1 MDAEEYVGCRNIGKE
16 HHGYSDT
23 HNVLHV
29 VHNHKWR
36 HLDSVGSVLHVRP
49 GFSVSH
55 PKQMVSHSPRNLQ
68 RGHLLVPRVV
78 QSLLSGLQCRSLR
91 GPPDHRI
98 RRSIQQEHP
107 GVAPKVVPNAPRTR
121 QAGMNMP
128 HDHNHQISNYNR
140 AFAIGVM
147 LNVIFVAI
155 EAGYGVAAG
164 SLALIA
170 DAGHNLT
177 DVLSLLIAWG
187 AALLATKPA
196 TEKRTYGFRKVTIM
210 ASLASAIL
218 LLVALGGI
226 TWEAI
231 GRFFDQKPVEGMTVI
246 VVAAI
251 GVVINT
257 ITALL
262 FVSGQKHD
270 LNIRGAFLHMAA
282 DAGVSFGVVV
292 AGVII
297 MVTGWL
303 LVDPLISLLIV
314 AVILVGTWSLLRDSM
329 DLAIDSVP
337 KGIDIAGIK
346 RYLTSLETVSQ
357 IHDLHVWALSTTEVA
372 LSVHLIIDDDSSDD
386 GFLPKLQEQLHDRF
400 SIEHST
406 IQVERQDDGPCMLN
420 KNGCI

>member
-1 MDAEEYVGCRNIGKE
+1 M
-16 HHGYSDT
+16 S
-23 HNVLHV
+23 
-29 VHNHKWR
+29 
-36 HLDSVGSVLHVRP
+36 
-49 GFSVSH
+49 
-55 PKQMVSHSPRNLQ
+55 
-68 RGHLLVPRVV
+68 
-78 QSLLSGLQCRSLR
+78 
-91 GPPDHRI
+91 
-98 RRSIQQEHP
+98 
-107 GVAPKVVPNAPRTR
+107 
-121 QAGMNMP
+121 

-147 LNVIFVAI
+147 LNVVFVAI

-170 DAGHNLT
+170 DAGHNLS
-177 DVLSLLIAWG
+177 DVLSLLLAWG
-187 AALLATKPA
+187 AGLLATKPA

-231 GRFFDQKPVEGMTVI
+231 GRFFDPKPVEGMTVI
-246 VVAAI
+246 VVASI

-292 AGVII
+292 AGIII

-303 LVDPLISLLIV
+303 LIDPLISLLIV
-314 AVILVGTWSLLRDSM
+314 TVILVGTGSLLRDSM
-329 DLAIDSVP
+329 NLAIDSVP
-337 KGIDIAGIK
+337 EGIDIAGIK
-346 RYLTSLETVSQ
+346 RCLTGLENVSQ
-357 IHDLHVWALSTTEVA
+357 IHDLHVWPMSTTEVA
-372 LSVHLIIDDDSSDD
+372 LSVHLIIVDASLNND
-386 GFLPKLQEQLHDRF
+386 FLPKLQQQLHDRF

-406 IQVERQDDGPCMLN
+406 IQVERQGDDPCMLN
-420 KNGCI
+420 KNECI

>member
-1 MDAEEYVGCRNIGKE
+1 M
-16 HHGYSDT
+16 S
-23 HNVLHV
+23 
-29 VHNHKWR
+29 
-36 HLDSVGSVLHVRP
+36 
-49 GFSVSH
+49 
-55 PKQMVSHSPRNLQ
+55 
-68 RGHLLVPRVV
+68 
-78 QSLLSGLQCRSLR
+78 
-91 GPPDHRI
+91 
-98 RRSIQQEHP
+98 
-107 GVAPKVVPNAPRTR
+107 
-121 QAGMNMP
+121 

-155 EAGYGVAAG
+155 EAGYGLAAG

-170 DAGHNLT
+170 DAGHNLS

-231 GRFFDQKPVEGMTVI
+231 GRFFDPKPVEGMTVI
-246 VVAAI
+246 AVAAI

-292 AGVII
+292 AGIII

-303 LVDPLISLLIV
+303 LIDPLISLLIV

-329 DLAIDSVP
+329 NLAIDTVP
-337 KGIDIAGIK
+337 KGIDMAGIK
-346 RYLTSLETVSQ
+346 RYLTSLESVSQ
-357 IHDLHVWALSTTEVA
+357 IHDLHVWPMSTTEVA
-372 LSVHLIIDDDSSDD
+372 LSVHLITDDNSSDSSL
-386 GFLPKLQEQLHDRF
+386 LPELQQQLLDRF
-400 SIEHST
+400 NIEHST
-406 IQVERQDDGPCMLN
+406 IQIERQDSGPCMLN
-420 KNGCI
+420 KNGCV

>member
-1 MDAEEYVGCRNIGKE
+1 M
-16 HHGYSDT
+16 S
-23 HNVLHV
+23 
-29 VHNHKWR
+29 
-36 HLDSVGSVLHVRP
+36 
-49 GFSVSH
+49 
-55 PKQMVSHSPRNLQ
+55 
-68 RGHLLVPRVV
+68 
-78 QSLLSGLQCRSLR
+78 
-91 GPPDHRI
+91 
-98 RRSIQQEHP
+98 
-107 GVAPKVVPNAPRTR
+107 
-121 QAGMNMP
+121 

-177 DVLSLLIAWG
+177 DVLSLLLAWG

-231 GRFFDQKPVEGMTVI
+231 GRFFDPKPVEGMTVI

-292 AGVII
+292 AGIII

-303 LVDPLISLLIV
+303 LIDPLISLLIV

-329 DLAIDSVP
+329 NLAIDSVP
-337 KGIDIAGIK
+337 EGIDIAGIK
-346 RYLTSLETVSQ
+346 RYLTSLGNVCQ
-357 IHDLHVWALSTTEVA
+357 IHDLHVWPMSTTEVA
-372 LSVHLIIDDDSSDD
+372 LSVHLIIVDDSLNND
-386 GFLPKLQEQLHDRF
+386 FLPKLQQQLHERF

-420 KNGCI
+420 KNECI

>member
-1 MDAEEYVGCRNIGKE
+1 M
-16 HHGYSDT
+16 S
-23 HNVLHV
+23 
-29 VHNHKWR
+29 
-36 HLDSVGSVLHVRP
+36 
-49 GFSVSH
+49 
-55 PKQMVSHSPRNLQ
+55 
-68 RGHLLVPRVV
+68 
-78 QSLLSGLQCRSLR
+78 
-91 GPPDHRI
+91 
-98 RRSIQQEHP
+98 
-107 GVAPKVVPNAPRTR
+107 
-121 QAGMNMP
+121 
-128 HDHNHQISNYNR
+128 HDHNHQIGNYNR

-155 EAGYGVAAG
+155 EASYGVAAG

-177 DVLSLLIAWG
+177 DVLNLLLAWG

-231 GRFFDQKPVEGMTVI
+231 GRFFDPKPVEGMTVI
-246 VVAAI
+246 TVAAI

-262 FVSGQKHD
+262 FVSGKKHD

-292 AGVII
+292 AGIII

-303 LVDPLISLLIV
+303 LIDPLISLLIV

-329 DLAIDSVP
+329 NLAIDSVP
-337 KGIDIAGIK
+337 KGIDITGIK
-346 RYLTSLETVSQ
+346 RYLTSLENVSQ
-357 IHDLHVWALSTTEVA
+357 IHDLHVWPLSTTEVA
-372 LSVHLIIDDDSSDD
+372 LSVHLIMIDDSLDND
-386 GFLPKLQEQLHDRF
+386 FLPKLQEQLHDHF

-406 IQVERQDDGPCMLN
+406 IQVERQGDGPCILN

>member
-1 MDAEEYVGCRNIGKE
+1 M
-16 HHGYSDT
+16 S
-23 HNVLHV
+23 
-29 VHNHKWR
+29 
-36 HLDSVGSVLHVRP
+36 
-49 GFSVSH
+49 
-55 PKQMVSHSPRNLQ
+55 
-68 RGHLLVPRVV
+68 
-78 QSLLSGLQCRSLR
+78 
-91 GPPDHRI
+91 
-98 RRSIQQEHP
+98 
-107 GVAPKVVPNAPRTR
+107 
-121 QAGMNMP
+121 

-140 AFAIGVM
+140 AFAIAVV
-147 LNVIFVAI
+147 LNIIFVAI

-170 DAGHNLT
+170 DAGHNLS
-177 DVLSLLIAWG
+177 DVLSLLLAWG
-187 AALLATKPA
+187 AGLLATKPA

-210 ASLASAIL
+210 ASLASSIL

-226 TWEAI
+226 TLEAI
-231 GRFFDQKPVEGMTVI
+231 SRFFDPKPVDGMTVI

-292 AGVII
+292 AGIII
-297 MVTGWL
+297 MITGWL
-303 LVDPLISLLIV
+303 LIDPLISLLIV

-329 DLAIDSVP
+329 NLAIDAVP
-337 KGIDIAGIK
+337 KGIDMAGIK
-346 RYLTSLETVSQ
+346 RYLTSFENVCQ
-357 IHDLHVWALSTTEVA
+357 IHDLHVWSMSTTEVA
-372 LSVHLIIDDDSSDD
+372 LSVHLIIVDHSLNND
-386 GFLPKLQEQLHDRF
+386 FLPKLQQQLHDRF

-406 IQVERQDDGPCMLN
+406 IQVERKDDGPCMLN

>member
-1 MDAEEYVGCRNIGKE
+1 M
-16 HHGYSDT
+16 S
-23 HNVLHV
+23 
-29 VHNHKWR
+29 
-36 HLDSVGSVLHVRP
+36 
-49 GFSVSH
+49 
-55 PKQMVSHSPRNLQ
+55 
-68 RGHLLVPRVV
+68 
-78 QSLLSGLQCRSLR
+78 
-91 GPPDHRI
+91 
-98 RRSIQQEHP
+98 
-107 GVAPKVVPNAPRTR
+107 
-121 QAGMNMP
+121 

-177 DVLSLLIAWG
+177 DVLSLLLAWG

-231 GRFFDQKPVEGMTVI
+231 GRFFDPKPVEGMTVI

-292 AGVII
+292 AGII
-297 MVTGWL
+297 MMVTGWL
-303 LVDPLISLLIV
+303 LIDPLISLLIV

-329 DLAIDSVP
+329 NLAIDSVP

-346 RYLTSLETVSQ
+346 RYLTSLENVSQ
-357 IHDLHVWALSTTEVA
+357 IHDLHVWPMSTTEVA
-372 LSVHLIIDDDSSDD
+372 LSVHLIIVDDSLNND
-386 GFLPKLQEQLHDRF
+386 FLPKLQQQLHDRF
-400 SIEHST
+400 SIGHST
-406 IQVERQDDGPCMLN
+406 IQVERQNDGPCMLN